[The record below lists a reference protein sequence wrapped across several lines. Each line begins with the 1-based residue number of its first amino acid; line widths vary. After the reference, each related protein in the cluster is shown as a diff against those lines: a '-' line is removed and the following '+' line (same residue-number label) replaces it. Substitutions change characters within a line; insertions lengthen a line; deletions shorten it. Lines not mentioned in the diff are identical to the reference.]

1 MPKEFFAARTK
12 TVSPTFTEEEFD
24 AIQRASQIADRSMSS
39 LVRWTTLCYLREN
52 GYLPGA
58 MDESD
63 EETESEESST

>member
-1 MPKEFFAARTK
+1 MPKEFSAARTK